1 MRRKFPG
8 KKPDPNVPPVP
19 GSGAS
24 VPARPSELKQAAG
37 ELQESLLGREAHV
50 ATGYGFGDDPRD
62 RTPAWRL
69 YVFTDEPRESLPL
82 PAEVMGFPVSRRSV
96 PVARPATSGRKW

>member
-8 KKPDPNVPPVP
+8 KKIDPNAVPVP

-24 VPARPSELKQAAG
+24 LPPRPDDLRRAAG
-37 ELQESLLGREAHV
+37 ELQESLLGRDAHV

-69 YVFTDEPRESLPL
+69 YVFTDLPASELPL
-82 PAEVMGFPVSRRSV
+82 PKEIMGFPVSRRSV
-96 PVARPATSGRKW
+96 PIARPASTRKW